1 MGREDRSSRPSP
13 THEYIGFVALL
24 LLSLFVRRRHFA
36 CARAA
41 VNGEK
46 TSTSSGGLSLLRD
59 AELVRDT
66 RPRENP
72 TELHREPGTGL
83 LSGLAQAV
91 VQEKEAAVAKAVPS
105 QAQAVTVAQAQ
116 QRVSSLPSERYQQ
129 EPGNAPDV
137 ATGRF
142 GRARDLDD
150 LAALQAVVPRDGVV
164 QLNSRELGVLQA
176 AVHES
181 IGTGSILESEAN
193 EDGAQDPGREGTYYR
208 VKRVFLSSGESTSCL
223 GTRTCCVMLTSSS
236 DSWNASI
243 VNCCAMAVMTCERA
257 EPVQSTPAHQDGGE
271 GGRRTL
277 FAEGVMLVL

>member
-1 MGREDRSSRPSP
+1 M
-13 THEYIGFVALL
+13 
-24 LLSLFVRRRHFA
+24 
-36 CARAA
+36 
-41 VNGEK
+41 
-46 TSTSSGGLSLLRD
+46 
-59 AELVRDT
+59 RDT
-66 RPRENP
+66 RPRESS
-72 TELHREPGTGL
+72 TALHREPGTGL
-83 LSGLAQAV
+83 FPGLARTRGARERSSSCKGRPLTSTSGNCRPSPATRQL
-91 VQEKEAAVAKAVPS
+91 AAVKTIS
-105 QAQAVTVAQAQ
+105 TEQG
-116 QRVSSLPSERYQQ
+116 
-129 EPGNAPDV
+129 PGNAPDV